1 MTVPGPHPLPPRD
14 LARRSLPTRI
24 TNQSWFRFHDARHPA
39 LYWGR
44 DPPRPSPSRFDA
56 PSEEYGVLYAGA
68 DEHAAFIE
76 TFGWEVGTRRVDLVQ
91 LRARGLARIDVGRP
105 LVLVDLTGAG
115 LARLGADARLF
126 AGDYDV
132 AHRWALAFFRHP
144 SAPDGIY
151 YPGRHDPGR
160 ASAAIFDLAAGDVT
174 AVSLG
179 TLADPIHSALLRE
192 LLATY
197 GFGLGRP

>member
-1 MTVPGPHPLPPRD
+1 M
-14 LARRSLPTRI
+14 
-24 TNQSWFRFHDARHPA
+24 
-39 LYWGR
+39 
-44 DPPRPSPSRFDA
+44 
-56 PSEEYGVLYAGA
+56 GA
-68 DEHAAFIE
+68 DERAAFIE

-132 AHRWALAFFRHP
+132 ARQWALAFFRHP

-151 YPGRHDPGR
+151 YPSRHDPER
-160 ASAAIFDLAAGDVT
+160 ASAALFDRAEQFTSALG
-174 AVSLG
+174 LG
-179 TLADPIHSALLRE
+179 TLADPIHAALLRD

-197 GFGLGRP
+197 RFGLGRP